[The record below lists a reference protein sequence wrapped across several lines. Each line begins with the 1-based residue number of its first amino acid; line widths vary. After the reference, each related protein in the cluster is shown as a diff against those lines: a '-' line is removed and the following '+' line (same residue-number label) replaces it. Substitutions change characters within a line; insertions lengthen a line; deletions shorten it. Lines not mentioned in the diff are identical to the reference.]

1 MPLDKH
7 FTIPQWLDTI
17 IFDQFE
23 AIYEPRPMDVVY
35 NPDQPYE
42 FVKIYLGT
50 YFPRSYAEAYGI
62 VSQLLSNNSYLEHFQ
77 EIEEINIL
85 DFCCGTGGE
94 VIGTINALQSN
105 LPHLKRINV
114 DAFDANPN
122 AVRFLYHLINAVN
135 LLENISVQI
144 NINPQCIFI
153 ESEQEIQDIVNM
165 SNLQYHFMM
174 SFKAINEFIQHN
186 TFCDANA
193 YELIAANFFPLM
205 SSDGVFI
212 MADVATKLANSTQF
226 YPQVLN
232 KGLNDYLKKTSSYK
246 SIIPTACY
254 NHESSCQG
262 CYMQD
267 VFYISHRKANN
278 DKSKIAYRV
287 LCKSDFADELL
298 KNVPLKPCRAT
309 NPLADK
315 NLPYK

>member
-7 FTIPQWLDTI
+7 FTIPQWLDKI

-62 VSQLLSNNSYLEHFQ
+62 VSLLLSNNSYLEHFQ

-94 VIGTINALQSN
+94 IIGTINALQSN

-114 DAFDANPN
+114 DAFDANPD
-122 AVRFLYHLINAVN
+122 AIRFLYHLIDAVN
-135 LLENISVQI
+135 QLDNISVQI
-144 NINPQCIFI
+144 TINPQCIFI
-153 ESEQEIQDIVNM
+153 ESEHEIQDIVNM

-186 TFCDANA
+186 TFCDENV
-193 YELIAANFFPLM
+193 YELIAAHFFPLM
-205 SSDGVFI
+205 SPDGVFI
-212 MADVATKLANSTQF
+212 MTDVTTQLDNSTQY

-232 KGLNDYLKKTSSYK
+232 KGLNSYLKKTSSYK

-254 NHESSCQG
+254 NHESKCQG

-267 VFYISHRKANN
+267 VFYVSHRKTNN
-278 DKSKIAYRV
+278 DRSKIAYRV
-287 LCKSDFADELL
+287 LCRSSFADELL
-298 KNVPLKPCRAT
+298 NNTTVKPCRAT
-309 NPLADK
+309 NPFADK